1 MAKVSR
7 RLFFAGLFGL
17 AAYLGCKPTAPAKPV
32 VAPTGEPLG
41 SLATFAYEC
50 NGQLRYSSY
59 LGGQTTTWV
68 YDSMVPTPR
77 PDPAAG
83 TAFIRDSQGRPLSSQ
98 CEPPGDEPEASQ
110 KVAE

>member
-7 RLFFAGLFGL
+7 RSFFAGLFGL
-17 AAYLGCKPTAPAKPV
+17 AAYLGCKSTATAKPV
-32 VAPTGEPLG
+32 VAPTGDPLG
-41 SLATFAYEC
+41 SLATFSYEC

-68 YDSMVPTPR
+68 YDSAVPTPR

-83 TAFIRDSQGRPLSSQ
+83 TAFICDSQGRPLSRPTQ
-98 CEPPGDEPEASQ
+98 PPGKEPDAKREG
-110 KVAE
+110 